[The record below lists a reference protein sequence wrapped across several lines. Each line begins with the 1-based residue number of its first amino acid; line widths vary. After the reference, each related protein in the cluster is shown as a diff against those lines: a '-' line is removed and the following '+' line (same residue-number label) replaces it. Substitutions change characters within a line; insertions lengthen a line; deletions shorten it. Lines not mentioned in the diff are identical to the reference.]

1 MKKYFVRNGY
11 PVKLI
16 EERAN
21 KKIDTLSHAKPLI
34 HTVPKLDLYAA
45 FPYSSRTNNRN
56 IHGAIKKIVQGFFPQ
71 INLKIV
77 FKNGNSVSSFFS
89 FKDTVPSLLRS
100 NIMYRYSCAQCPA
113 TYYGETTRHMCT
125 RIAEHKGLS
134 VRTGKPV
141 TKPLNSSIR
150 DHSIQTGHDLL
161 NSNFTIAF
169 STNSCNLKIS
179 ESILIQQNSP
189 DLNNTDSS
197 VPLNILS

>member
-1 MKKYFVRNGY
+1 M
-11 PVKLI
+11 
-16 EERAN
+16 
-21 KKIDTLSHAKPLI
+21 
-34 HTVPKLDLYAA
+34 
-45 FPYSSRTNNRN
+45 
-56 IHGAIKKIVQGFFPQ
+56 
-71 INLKIV
+71 KIV

-100 NIMYRYSCAQCPA
+100 NIVYRYSCAQCPA

-169 STNSCNLKIS
+169 STNSCNLKKS